1 MKNKIIDATIELINK
16 GSDLSVRTIT
26 KAAGIERS
34 TYYAYYSNV
43 QDVIEKAEE
52 RVIEVLKEIE
62 EDLSL
67 DEYLNTL
74 FNFFNE
80 NKRDI
85 YALLVLENRYSLYE
99 KLTAAIKEYFIKE
112 DKIDEIKL
120 KLISLVITNEFLS
133 YIKDDSD
140 IDLEKLKEILLRIE
154 AI

>member
-26 KAAGIERS
+26 KAAGIEKS
-34 TYYAYYSNV
+34 TFYAYYSNV

-67 DEYLNTL
+67 DDYLNTL

-99 KLTAAIKEYFIKE
+99 KLTAEIKEYFIKE

-140 IDLEKLKEILLRIE
+140 IDLEKLKEVLLKIE
-154 AI
+154 NI